1 MVKNPPAK
9 QETWIQFLGWEDPLK
24 KELTEHS
31 NILVLVILWIEESG
45 GLQPMGSQESWPDC
59 RLKTQHSLYRCLNFR
74 YYIKL
79 HHLIT

>member
-9 QETWIQFLGWEDPLK
+9 HETWIQFLGWEDPLK
-24 KELTEHS
+24 KEMAAHS
-31 NILVLVILWIEESG
+31 NILVLVILGIEESC
-45 GLQPMGSQESWPDC
+45 GLQSMGSQESWHDC
-59 RLKTQHSLYRCLNFR
+59 RLKTQHSLNRCLNSG